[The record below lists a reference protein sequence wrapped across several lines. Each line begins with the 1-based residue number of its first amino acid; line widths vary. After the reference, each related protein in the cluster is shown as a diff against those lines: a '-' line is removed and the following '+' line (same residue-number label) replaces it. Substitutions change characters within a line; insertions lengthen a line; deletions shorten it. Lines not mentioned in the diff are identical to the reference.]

1 MQKETLPKAV
11 EQLNQALSAI
21 SDSVS
26 QMAISLREV
35 SAMVE
40 CHNKS
45 EHFPFV
51 SSDICDSEDAKL
63 LNSVVAASAKDIVGG
78 RQMDELD
85 NKIAASSHQD
95 KNSLESLAQS
105 VAEDIIGYIAE
116 QGGASLKDIG
126 NWLDGCDNWTEET
139 VRNFIEQN
147 CPNLS
152 VRDGFVFKNE
162 VREAK
167 PSPQRELNSELI
179 MKYLKNKG
187 GRATLKQIQSRF
199 KGYLNNTC
207 REIKSLV
214 SRETNCIM
222 VFNGKLSQCE
232 VVLGETWNEGV

>member
-1 MQKETLPKAV
+1 MQKETLFQAV

-63 LNSVVAASAKDIVGG
+63 VNSVVAASAKDIVGG
-78 RQMDELD
+78 RHMDELD
-85 NKIAASSHQD
+85 NKLATGSNQD
-95 KNSLESLAQS
+95 ECSVQTAKESFEEDEEVENFRSRQQKTK
-105 VAEDIIGYIAE
+105 AE
-116 QGGASLKDIG
+116 
-126 NWLDGCDNWTEET
+126 
-139 VRNFIEQN
+139 
-147 CPNLS
+147 
-152 VRDGFVFKNE
+152 
-162 VREAK
+162 
-167 PSPQRELNSELI
+167 RELSSELI

-207 REIKSLV
+207 REIESLV

-232 VVLGETWNEGV
+232 VVLSETWNEGV